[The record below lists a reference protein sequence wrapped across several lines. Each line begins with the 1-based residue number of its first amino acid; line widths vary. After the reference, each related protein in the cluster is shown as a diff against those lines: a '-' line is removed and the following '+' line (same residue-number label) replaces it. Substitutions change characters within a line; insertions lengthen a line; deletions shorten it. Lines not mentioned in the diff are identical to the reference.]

1 MNKKTVLTIA
11 VFVVIL
17 TIVSFGLTALA
28 LYCICSACH
37 FEYSFKLVVGVWLL
51 LSLIS
56 SSFKSNIKIK
66 E

>member
-1 MNKKTVLTIA
+1 MSKKMILKVA
-11 VFVVIL
+11 VYVIIL
-17 TIVSFGLTALA
+17 ILASFGLTALA

-37 FEYSFKLVVGVWLL
+37 FEYSFKLAAGVWLL

>member
-17 TIVSFGLTALA
+17 IIISFGLTALA